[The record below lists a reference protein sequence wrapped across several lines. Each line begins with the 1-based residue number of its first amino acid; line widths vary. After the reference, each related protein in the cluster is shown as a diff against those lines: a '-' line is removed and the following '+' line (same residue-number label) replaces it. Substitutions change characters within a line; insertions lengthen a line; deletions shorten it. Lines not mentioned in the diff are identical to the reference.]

1 MDLQE
6 VGFGGMDWNELA
18 EDRDR
23 RLVLG
28 NEVINFRVP
37 YNFANYFT
45 DLEPDSFSRSTLL
58 LGMRM

>member
-1 MDLQE
+1 
-6 VGFGGMDWNELA
+6 MDWNELA